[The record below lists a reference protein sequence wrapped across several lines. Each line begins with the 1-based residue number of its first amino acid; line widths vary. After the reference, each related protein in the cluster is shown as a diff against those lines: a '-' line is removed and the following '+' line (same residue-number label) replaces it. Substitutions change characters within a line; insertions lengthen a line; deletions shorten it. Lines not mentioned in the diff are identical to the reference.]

1 MLLRLIIQQLLSGVV
16 GVMKTDLPKVSIKKG
31 REWHVSR
38 GHPWLFSGGI
48 SQAPKKV
55 EAGDL
60 VTLLDYEG
68 RFVANGYFNANCD
81 IAVRVMSRDPSEKI
95 DTDYFVSVIKSAW
108 QLRQRCFDFSL
119 TNVFRLINAEG
130 DMLPG
135 FIVDYYA
142 GIFVVQCHTAGADKL
157 LPFLIEG
164 IEKTIAPTAI
174 VVRNDVSARLREG
187 LVLEEPRVVSG
198 NLPHE
203 ILVKENGHVFNVDMI
218 HGQKTGYFT
227 DQRDKRLAL
236 AAYSKGLP
244 DGSKFL
250 NCFSYTCS
258 FSIYV
263 SSTNQRIKTVNV
275 DQSAFALEQGKRNF
289 QLNSL
294 TTENHEFIEN
304 DAFAFLDRQASL
316 NERYE
321 MVLLDPPAFAK
332 TNKDKQKALKG
343 YARLNGMGLR
353 LTKPGGILALCS
365 CSGAVSMSEFLDC
378 VRDSVGASGRATQI
392 LETFQHG
399 LDHPINMM
407 APECA
412 YLKVV
417 FIRVLDG

>member
-1 MLLRLIIQQLLSGVV
+1 
-16 GVMKTDLPKVSIKKG
+16 MKSDLPKISIKKG

-55 EAGDL
+55 EPGDL

-81 IAVRVMSRDPSEKI
+81 IAVRVLSREPEIKI
-95 DTDYFVSVIKSAW
+95 DASYFSKVIESAW
-108 QLRQRCFDFSL
+108 QLRKRHFDFSA

-135 FIVDYYA
+135 FIVDYYS
-142 GIFVVQCHTAGADKL
+142 GVVVIQCHTAGSDKL
-157 LPFLIEG
+157 LPQMVEAIES
-164 IEKTIAPTAI
+164 TISPIAI

-187 LVLEEPRVVSG
+187 LELQEPRVVSG
-198 NLPHE
+198 KLPEE
-203 ILVKENGHVFNVDMI
+203 IIVKENGHSFNADMI

-236 AAYSKGLP
+236 AAYAKGLP
-244 DGSKFL
+244 SGSKFL

-258 FSIYV
+258 FSVYAAAL
-263 SSTNQRIKTVNV
+263 NGELKTVNV
-275 DQSAFALEQGKRNF
+275 DQSSFALEQGRKNF
-289 QLNSL
+289 ELNNLSV
-294 TTENHEFIEN
+294 EKHDFIEN

-321 MVLLDPPAFAK
+321 MILLDPPAFAK

-343 YARLNGMGLR
+343 YARLNSMGLR
-353 LTKPGGILALCS
+353 LTKPGGVLAVCS
-365 CSGAVSMSEFLDC
+365 CSGAVSMQEFIDC
-378 VRDSVGASGRATQI
+378 VRDSVGASGRSTQI

-417 FIRVLDG
+417 FLRVLDG